1 MLKALLMVFDE
12 LHDRADSLEVLD
24 FAVGNFNLEL
34 ILNAHDQIDNGEGVR
49 IQIIDEIGILVDD
62 CRVDAEL
69 IRKNFNDFLQNQF
82 IFLLYTIVQVPPTC
96 RMDKMPQ
103 A

>member
-1 MLKALLMVFDE
+1 MLIIANAGGKSKGNPRRRAGFSARMRRKRRADSLRCPPRVMLKALLMVFDE

-49 IQIIDEIGILVDD
+49 IQIIDEIGILS
-62 CRVDAEL
+62 
-69 IRKNFNDFLQNQF
+69 
-82 IFLLYTIVQVPPTC
+82 
-96 RMDKMPQ
+96 
-103 A
+103 